1 MKKILILLLIFIVSA
16 IAFAGGTKEKADDS
30 VIKIGATYP
39 LTGGVA
45 PIGLNIKRGVDF
57 AVKEINDSGGVLGKK
72 LQVVYGDTTGDAKA
86 GMAEAERLITR
97 ENVSIILGSYQS
109 AVTNV
114 VSEVAQRYETPNIT
128 AISTADVITTRGYD
142 YFFRLA
148 PTNMLFLRDMI
159 QYCADVNKKYNL
171 GYRTVGIITGNDLLG
186 QESRKWAKFWSEK
199 LGFRVISEVQY
210 TINAVD
216 LSTEVLTV
224 KNANPDILVIDPY
237 ISDAILIT
245 KTLHEQG
252 FTPKIVIGKATGL
265 IDPSYIP
272 TVGALANGITTAT
285 EWNVDIEKAKDVN
298 ERFFKEYGINMNG
311 HTAEVYTAVYII
323 KEAIEK
329 AGSSNRKAIKEALEK
344 LEINGKF
351 SNGQAIIL
359 PYEKISFENYENEA
373 GFNTNQNKYAKLTV
387 VQIQNGEYVTVWP
400 FEAAATKPVIPL
412 KW

>member
-1 MKKILILLLIFIVSA
+1 MIILLSVNV
-16 IAFAGGTKEKADDS
+16 FAGGSKETTAGKPEEA
-30 VIKIGATYP
+30 IKIGATYP

-45 PIGLNIKRGVDF
+45 PIGLNIKRGIDF
-57 AVKEINDSGGVLGKK
+57 AVKEINDAGGVLGRKI
-72 LQVVYGDTTGDAKA
+72 QIVYGDTTGDAKV

-114 VSEVAQRYETPNIT
+114 VSEVAQRYETPNLT

-159 QYCADVNKKYNL
+159 QYCADVSKKYNL
-171 GYRTVGIITGNDLLG
+171 NYKTVGIITGNDLLG
-186 QESRKWAKFWSEK
+186 QESRKWAKYWSEK
-199 LGFRVISEVQY
+199 LGFQVISEVQY

-216 LSTEVLTV
+216 LSSEVLTV
-224 KNANPDILVIDPY
+224 KRANPDILVIDPY

-245 KTLHEQG
+245 RTLHEQG

-285 EWNVDIEKAKDVN
+285 EWNVDIVKAKDVN
-298 ERFFKEYGINMNG
+298 DRFFKEYGINMNG

-329 AGSSNRKAIKEALEK
+329 AKSTDRKAIKKSLEE

-351 SNGQAIIL
+351 SNGQVIIL
-359 PYEKISFENYENEA
+359 PYDKISFDNYENEA
-373 GFNTNQNKYAKLTV
+373 GKNTNQNSHVKLSV
-387 VQIQNGEYVTVWP
+387 VQIQNGKYITVWP
-400 FEAAATKPVIPL
+400 FEAASAQPIIPL